1 MHWLTS
7 RRAPT
12 LVKVTQNRL
21 PPNPVTHRRVLI
33 ISGGII
39 SPVDAFYGLED
50 AKY

>member
-1 MHWLTS
+1 MHWLTL
-7 RRAPT
+7 RDKLA
-12 LVKVTQNRL
+12 LVKDTQNLRPL
-21 PPNPVTHRRVLI
+21 NPVTHRRVLI